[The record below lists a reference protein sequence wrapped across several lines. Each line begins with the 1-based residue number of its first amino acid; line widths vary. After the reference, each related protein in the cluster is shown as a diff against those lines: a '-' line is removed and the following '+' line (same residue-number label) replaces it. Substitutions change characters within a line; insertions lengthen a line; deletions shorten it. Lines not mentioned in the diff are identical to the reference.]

1 MTVPCRAPSSQ
12 VNFLPQSIFSAAS
25 FERVP
30 RISCFPEMAAAEGSM
45 AGDDW
50 EDVGSDD
57 FEGEEVDDLS
67 AADIAALEAEV
78 AALKA
83 SEEQDGGQ
91 QGGT

>member
-1 MTVPCRAPSSQ
+1 
-12 VNFLPQSIFSAAS
+12 
-25 FERVP
+25 
-30 RISCFPEMAAAEGSM
+30 MAAAEGSI

-67 AADIAALEAEV
+67 AEDIAALEAEV

-91 QGGT
+91 QGGAWMHELCTEYSVDLIS